1 MVLSLEVID
10 TAKELFAITCE
21 RFIDVDFIVAC
32 SSETHCGLYG
42 RKLLILG
49 NLSDDVLEQRTSTGS
64 GPFLF
69 LDDCFA

>member
-1 MVLSLEVID
+1 MSVQQDLYICSPYVFIIVLSLEVID

-42 RKLLILG
+42 RQVVNIL
-49 NLSDDVLEQRTSTGS
+49 SS
-64 GPFLF
+64 
-69 LDDCFA
+69 